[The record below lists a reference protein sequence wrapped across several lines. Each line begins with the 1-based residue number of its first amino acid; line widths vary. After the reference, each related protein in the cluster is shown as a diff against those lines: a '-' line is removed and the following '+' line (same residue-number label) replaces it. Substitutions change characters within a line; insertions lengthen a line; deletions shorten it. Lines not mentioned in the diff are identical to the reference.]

1 MSNNTILMALE
12 RMGYKGTMTGHG
24 FRGLASTI
32 LHEQGYGHDHMLF
45 APFLEL
51 AASARSG
58 TSWISV
64 GRSGSAMPSAAF
76 SWRGAALPTK
86 ILKDLH
92 NVTARPAV
100 AKLRTGWPGNVLY
113 GVTVPPNVPFSLLSA

>member
-58 TSWISV
+58 TSWISGDDPDRLCLQPPSHGV
-64 GRSGSAMPSAAF
+64 GR
-76 SWRGAALPTK
+76 
-86 ILKDLH
+86 H
-92 NVTARPAV
+92 C
-100 AKLRTGWPGNVLY
+100 
-113 GVTVPPNVPFSLLSA
+113 PPRF